1 MDERYMRLA
10 LQLAESARGQ
20 TSPNPLVGAVVVK
33 HGEIVGFGAHLKAG
47 EPHAEVHALRM
58 AGEKAEGSTV
68 YVTLEPCSHY
78 GRTPPC
84 ADLLIE
90 KKVKR
95 VVVATTDP
103 NPLVAGKGIE
113 KLKRAGIDV
122 TVGVL
127 KEEADV
133 LNEMFFHYISTNM
146 PYVTLKYAMSL
157 DGKIATK
164 TGESKWITSEE
175 ARRDVHRERRMHD
188 AIVVGVGTILA
199 DDPSLTVRFGH
210 EGKQPIRVV
219 LDTHLR
225 TPLHANVVTDKMA
238 PTWIVVG
245 HHVTE
250 EQMKPYEQA
259 GVQMIRMNENKI
271 DVPSLLLELGKRNV
285 MSIFVEGGAQVHGSF
300 LRSRSVQQV
309 IAYIAPM
316 LIGGNEAPSAI
327 GGEGFGRMIDA
338 LRLQVKHVERIGP
351 DIKIVAK
358 G

>member
-90 KKVKR
+90 KKVRR

-127 KEEADV
+127 KEEADA
-133 LNEMFFHYISTNM
+133 LNEMFFHYISTKM

-199 DDPSLTVRFGH
+199 DNPSLTVRFGH

-225 TPLHANVVTDKMA
+225 TPLQANVVTDNMA

-250 EQMKPYEQA
+250 QQMKPYEQT
-259 GVQMIRMNENKI
+259 GVQFIRMNEHTI
-271 DVPSLLLELGKRNV
+271 HIPSLLRELGKRNV
-285 MSIFVEGGAQVHGSF
+285 MSIFVEGGAHVHGSF
-300 LRSRSVQQV
+300 LSSRSVQQV
-309 IAYIAPM
+309 IAYVAPT

-327 GGEGFGRMIDA
+327 GGEGFGRMMDA
-338 LRLQVKHVERIGP
+338 LRLQVKHVEMIGP